1 VCRSLRSC
9 TPFKEN
15 KESKM
20 KKTYFSPDMEI
31 VKLNIVQPLMLGSN
45 EKEDITGD
53 PVPIVTPDPNDDEDD
68 GGW

>member
-1 VCRSLRSC
+1 
-9 TPFKEN
+9 
-15 KESKM
+15 M

-45 EKEDITGD
+45 EKEDITTD
-53 PVPIVTPDPNDDEDD
+53 PVEVITDPDPEDD